1 MSQVTPSSKL
11 VLYVWP
17 GQWGLPSF
25 DPLCLATILY
35 LQLAIPEQ
43 FTVSQCSDPDV
54 SPNGQLPFLVHDEQ
68 VVVSFPSII
77 KYVVGLGN
85 SDPLTYPNA
94 NLDGPLEQLEKA
106 QKQAWCAHVNSDLG
120 DLVYHTLY
128 SVHEN
133 WVEVTHPALVS
144 MLPVPQRYYVP
155 DRIRSLYKPR
165 LETSGLWSHL
175 VNEKNPEKNI
185 KSPSSKPTL
194 RTPVFTQ
201 VFEQEKVAEKTRS
214 TLSIYQRLLGSKDFV
229 YQHFPTSLDVLI
241 AAHILLLVKPPYPSA
256 VLKNLVK
263 DSFPT
268 LALHAQRIYERT
280 LGPSHPVAGTKY
292 DAISVEMPTSWK
304 IPECKPKIKSLEDI
318 YYDRMRWAF
327 FGLSIG
333 SLVAYLVVV
342 GAPVL
347 KQLRLVQAQPR
358 SANDIGVD
366 LEDAEDLGERT

>member
-1 MSQVTPSSKL
+1 MSQDTPSKKL
-11 VLYVWP
+11 ALYVWP

-25 DPLCLATILY
+25 DPFCLATVLY

-43 FTVSQCSDPDV
+43 FTVTECANPDV

-94 NLDGPLEQLEKA
+94 NLDGSLEQLEKA
-106 QKQAWCAHVNSDLG
+106 QKQAWCAHVKSNLG
-120 DLVYHTLY
+120 DLVYHMLY

-175 VNEKNPEKNI
+175 VNEKNI
-185 KSPSSKPTL
+185 KSQSPKPTL

-201 VFEQEKVAEKTRS
+201 VFEQEKFAEKARS
-214 TLSIYQRLLGSKDFV
+214 TLSIYQRLLGGKDFV
-229 YQHFPTSLDVLI
+229 YQDFPTSLDVLL

-256 VLKNLVK
+256 VLKDLVK
-263 DSFPT
+263 DCFPT
-268 LALHAQRIYERT
+268 LALHAQRIYERAV
-280 LGPSHPVAGTKY
+280 GPSHPVAGTKH
-292 DAISVEMPTSWK
+292 DTISFEIPTSSK
-304 IPECKPKIKSLEDI
+304 APESKRKIKSPEDI
-318 YYDRMRWAF
+318 YHDRMRWAF

-347 KQLRLVQAQPR
+347 KQLRLAQAQPR

-366 LEDAEDLGERT
+366 LEDDGDRKSVV

>member
-1 MSQVTPSSKL
+1 M
-11 VLYVWP
+11 
-17 GQWGLPSF
+17 
-25 DPLCLATILY
+25 
-35 LQLAIPEQ
+35 
-43 FTVSQCSDPDV
+43 
-54 SPNGQLPFLVHDEQ
+54 
-68 VVVSFPSII
+68 
-77 KYVVGLGN
+77 
-85 SDPLTYPNA
+85 
-94 NLDGPLEQLEKA
+94 
-106 QKQAWCAHVNSDLG
+106 
-120 DLVYHTLY
+120 
-128 SVHEN
+128 
-133 WVEVTHPALVS
+133 
-144 MLPVPQRYYVP
+144 
-155 DRIRSLYKPR
+155 
-165 LETSGLWSHL
+165 
-175 VNEKNPEKNI
+175 
-185 KSPSSKPTL
+185 
-194 RTPVFTQ
+194 
-201 VFEQEKVAEKTRS
+201 
-214 TLSIYQRLLGSKDFV
+214 
-229 YQHFPTSLDVLI
+229 DVLI